1 MAWSHFGVQFTTG
14 EKRARV
20 EELLTAFVDT
30 GRRPHAL
37 RGPGAR
43 ARARALSTRTVEQF
57 FFFKVKIKFQ
67 TIFKHAAKTQKTA
80 NLHFKDRSK
89 KQSFQRENINST
101 RLLLIKTYQ
110 LTFFL
115 NPRSFAQIWGVS
127 Y

>member
-43 ARARALSTRTVEQF
+43 ARARARARAKYPEQNM
-57 FFFKVKIKFQ
+57 I
-67 TIFKHAAKTQKTA
+67 KHA
-80 NLHFKDRSK
+80 F
-89 KQSFQRENINST
+89 
-101 RLLLIKTYQ
+101 
-110 LTFFL
+110 
-115 NPRSFAQIWGVS
+115 
-127 Y
+127 